1 VTDAYVR
8 VGQFSGERVLGGSLT
23 LDAGRADAALAA
35 LGKRLGLDSVETAA
49 GILDV
54 TTANMYAQFMS
65 LMARKG
71 IDPRDFAIL
80 AYGGAGP
87 THAFLLAKE
96 VGIARVVVPPSP
108 GTLCALGSLV
118 TDLRRDFIRT
128 VPPGGHHLDKTA
140 IEASYAALEAQAQ
153 DWLEHQ
159 DTATTQRRLVRS
171 ADMRYRGQSFDLSV
185 AAAEDGNDLEA
196 LVARFHEQYRAIYG
210 FADPAGS
217 VEITN
222 LRVMALGVTPKPRR
236 EAPRR
241 DAAAREAK
249 PRAKRSIYE
258 GGRMVEAGFYDR
270 LRLAPGD
277 RFAGPGVVEAPD
289 TTVYV
294 PAGFTAQVDAWG
306 NLIGEAA

>member
-1 VTDAYVR
+1 MRARPTR
-8 VGQFSGERVLGGSLT
+8 PSRPWERAS
-23 LDAGRADAALAA
+23 
-35 LGKRLGLDSVETAA
+35 
-49 GILDV
+49 
-54 TTANMYAQFMS
+54 
-65 LMARKG
+65 G

-128 VPPGGHHLDKTA
+128 VPPGAHHLDRTA
-140 IEASYAALEAQAQ
+140 IEAGYAGLEAQARA
-153 DWLEHQ
+153 WLDQQ

-185 AAAEDGNDLEA
+185 AAAEDGNDLDA

-236 EAPRR
+236 EAARR
-241 DAAAREAK
+241 DAAVRDAK
-249 PRAKRSIYE
+249 PRTKRQIYE

-270 LRLAPGD
+270 LALAPGE
-277 RFAGPGVVEAPD
+277 RFVGPGVVEAPD